1 MGKRKNNRLMKE
13 MLNYYEG
20 LSFIR
25 EDGSFNTTTIC
36 IYFTEIL
43 KQYGLI
49 GNGKMQRCGN
59 ITIYP
64 KEYFCPFNDQ
74 TGVLNKTENTYAIHW
89 YSKTWM
95 EPKQKI
101 RNKITRVL
109 HRFLERSA
117 LGDSENEKHIDFI
130 TRDGIGRSR
139 KKSFGTLK
147 CNRFKKYQVDLFLM
161 RHEGSLL
168 EDIPENINLLP
179 EIPAYTVLARPLKDV
194 IKERHFILAFG
205 RIVGKIKAR
214 SYEKKRNIIDSGVGL
229 EYSHKYT
236 VPYMPKIQKQKVYDM
251 AISFLTP
258 HYFVEQKV
266 RAKKKIAW
274 IHTDYSKVQINVES
288 ELKMWKKYDK
298 IVSISD
304 AVTESFLKVF
314 PDLKDKIVVI
324 ENILPEQLI
333 YKQMDE
339 FDVSE
344 EMFSEGV
351 KLLSIGRYCYAKT
364 LITFLIS
371 VREC

>member
-1 MGKRKNNRLMKE
+1 MKE

-139 KKSFGTLK
+139 K
-147 CNRFKKYQVDLFLM
+147 
-161 RHEGSLL
+161 SLL
-168 EDIPENINLLP
+168 GLLN
-179 EIPAYTVLARPLKDV
+179 A
-194 IKERHFILAFG
+194 
-205 RIVGKIKAR
+205 
-214 SYEKKRNIIDSGVGL
+214 IDS
-229 EYSHKYT
+229 K
-236 VPYMPKIQKQKVYDM
+236 
-251 AISFLTP
+251 
-258 HYFVEQKV
+258 
-266 RAKKKIAW
+266 
-274 IHTDYSKVQINVES
+274 
-288 ELKMWKKYDK
+288 
-298 IVSISD
+298 
-304 AVTESFLKVF
+304 
-314 PDLKDKIVVI
+314 
-324 ENILPEQLI
+324 NIKLI
-333 YKQMDE
+333 C
-339 FDVSE
+339 S
-344 EMFSEGV
+344 
-351 KLLSIGRYCYAKT
+351 L
-364 LITFLIS
+364 
-371 VREC
+371 

>member
-1 MGKRKNNRLMKE
+1 MKSILILSHAME
-13 MLNYYEG
+13 LGGAEKSLLGLLN
-20 LSFIR
+20 
-25 EDGSFNTTTIC
+25 
-36 IYFTEIL
+36 
-43 KQYGLI
+43 
-49 GNGKMQRCGN
+49 
-59 ITIYP
+59 
-64 KEYFCPFNDQ
+64 
-74 TGVLNKTENTYAIHW
+74 AI
-89 YSKTWM
+89 
-95 EPKQKI
+95 
-101 RNKITRVL
+101 
-109 HRFLERSA
+109 
-117 LGDSENEKHIDFI
+117 DS
-130 TRDGIGRSR
+130 
-139 KKSFGTLK
+139 
-147 CNRFKKYQVDLFLM
+147 KKYQVDLFLM

-351 KLLSIGRYCYAKT
+351 KLLSIGRASC
-364 LITFLIS
+364 
-371 VREC
+371 RERV